1 MDRVTNNVLQIQDS
15 FCFKK
20 LHKYIPFHARKLE
33 DQTTFYSDS
42 VKIRIEKG
50 VIFSLGT
57 IAGDVLSSDYVIS
70 DPYTKAMIQ
79 SYSLGQALSNDT
91 KFTAV
96 NPFLVYNIAL
106 CCSPSPNSDTF
117 PNS

>member
-1 MDRVTNNVLQIQDS
+1 MYSLWRIHSNFKNFIHIYTFIPES
-15 FCFKK
+15 FNSK
-20 LHKYIPFHARKLE
+20 
-33 DQTTFYSDS
+33 TTFYSDS

-91 KFTAV
+91 KFAAL
-96 NPFLVYNIAL
+96 NPFLVYNITL
-106 CCSPSPNSDTF
+106 CSSPSPNSDTF